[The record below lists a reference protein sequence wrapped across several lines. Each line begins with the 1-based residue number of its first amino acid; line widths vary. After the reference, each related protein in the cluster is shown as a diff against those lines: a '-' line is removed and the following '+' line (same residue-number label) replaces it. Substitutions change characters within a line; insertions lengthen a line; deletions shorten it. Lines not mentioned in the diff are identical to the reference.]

1 MLTFIQSFDDID
13 SFPPLEKAQTE
24 PNGLLAIGGDLSE
37 KRLLHAYRHGIFPW
51 YSIGEPILWWS
62 PNPRM
67 VMFPSEFHASKSLKK
82 AIRKQNFFF
91 SVDNA
96 FLDVIKA
103 CAEPRSDS
111 TETWITREMIIAYN
125 NLHRAGHAH
134 SIEIWSEK
142 KLVGGL
148 YGIAIG
154 AVFYGESMF
163 SRMDNASKAAYRVL
177 CKLLSAYGFD
187 IIDCQVDSEHLE
199 SLGAREIPRNEFATI
214 ISESTDKNAQL
225 IKPMQKTSIRD
236 FLIGSD

>member
-1 MLTFIQSFDDID
+1 MLTFIQSFDDVD

-125 NLHRAGHAH
+125 NLHQAGHAH

-163 SRMDNASKAAYRVL
+163 SRMDNASKAAYLVL

-187 IIDCQVDSEHLE
+187 IIDCQVYSEHLE
-199 SLGAREIPRNEFATI
+199 SLGAREIPRNEFASI
-214 ISESTDKNAQL
+214 ISESTGKNAQL